1 MPDMYAAK
9 KPIMIAGSVL
19 LVAGFIFILQSEGT
33 IGPESSF
40 MYSNPEWHTN
50 GKAIML
56 IGGAA
61 CLAGMFIRRGG
72 NDGDVSRSDGGRS
85 GSDGGRSGSDG
96 GRSGSDRKRRKG
108 GAARRPSR

>member
-9 KPIMIAGSVL
+9 KPIMIAGIVL

-40 MYSNPEWHTN
+40 MYSNPEWYTN

-56 IGGAA
+56 IGGAT

-72 NDGDVSRSDGGRS
+72 NDGDGGRRDDNVSRSGGGRS
-85 GSDGGRSGSDG
+85 SNP
-96 GRSGSDRKRRKG
+96 RKRRRD